1 MKKSLIFLVTAS
13 MLMTACSAK
22 SNANEPS
29 NEFKTIIDSAGA
41 EVQVPSVCDEIIC
54 VWPSGTQLMITLGM
68 GDLLTGVS
76 ADSKEQ
82 SWAVEMYPRLA
93 ELTECS
99 NEESSESL
107 LNLNADIIL
116 TTESDVAEQWRSKGI
131 TAVTFKYY
139 SLDEMRTTLSTL
151 SEIVPDEYKDNCTD
165 YISYLDNNIAAV
177 SEALEGKI
185 ENKDTLYYIHGN
197 NNKGLYKTA
206 GGGTM
211 NETWANAAYTD
222 FATSDLL
229 ASNETVV
236 DAEAILN
243 KNPDVIVI
251 GGRYQDTLK
260 QELLGSDEWKEI
272 NAVKNGRVYTVPYG
286 ISPFDRF
293 GAEFALMVPWTA
305 STVYSDLYSYDI
317 KEEVKAFYS
326 RFTGFELSDE
336 QAGFIVNGL
345 GPDGKAD
352 IDNE

>member
-1 MKKSLIFLVTAS
+1 MKKQIVGLITAAF
-13 MLMTACSAK
+13 LMTSCTAK
-22 SNANEPS
+22 SSES
-29 NEFKTIIDSAGA
+29 ESSEEYKTIVDSAGV

-54 VWPSGTQLMITLGM
+54 VWPSGTQLMVTLGM

-99 NEESSESL
+99 NEESVESL
-107 LNLNADIIL
+107 LNLNADVVL
-116 TTESDVAEQWRSKGI
+116 TTEPDVAEQWRSKGI
-131 TAVTFKYY
+131 TAATFKYY
-139 SLDEMRTTLSTL
+139 SLDEMKTTLSTL
-151 SEIVPDEYKDNCTD
+151 ADIVPEEYIDNCTS
-165 YISYLDNNIAAV
+165 YISYLDNNITSV
-177 SEALEGKI
+177 SDALEGKI
-185 ENKDTLYYIHGN
+185 ENKNSLYYIHGN

-211 NETWANAAYTD
+211 NETWAKAAFTD

-229 ASNETVV
+229 DSSETVV

-243 KNPDVIVI
+243 KNPDVVII
-251 GGRYQDTLK
+251 GGRYQDKLK
-260 QELLGSDEWKEI
+260 QELLNSDEWKEI
-272 NAVKNGRVYTVPYG
+272 NAVKSGRVYTAPYG

-293 GAEFALMVPWTA
+293 GAEFAIMIPWTA
-305 STVYSDLYSYDI
+305 STVYPDLYSYDI
-317 KEEVKAFYS
+317 KSEVKSFYS
-326 RFTGFELSDE
+326 RFTGYQLSDE
-336 QAGFIVNGL
+336 QAEYIINGL